1 MSSVLEQYKLFEKNY
16 PNPETELTYDSPF
29 QLLVAVILS
38 AQCTDARVNQ
48 TTPALFKKYPTAKEL
63 KNAKQADVE
72 KLVHSCG
79 FYRNKAK
86 AIISMAKDLDEKYG
100 GDLPQTLEELTAL
113 SGVGRKT
120 ASVILNQA
128 FDLPAIAVDTHVFRV
143 AHRLGWAK
151 GKTPEKVEFELRALF
166 PPEQWGAINGMLIL
180 HGRRLCKA
188 RKPLCGECFLK
199 NNCPASEATD
209 KPTSKKKKK

>member
-1 MSSVLEQYKLFEKNY
+1 MSTIQEQYRLFESEY
-16 PNPETELTYDSPF
+16 PNPKTELTYDSPF

-48 TTPALFKKYPTAKEL
+48 TTPALFKKYPTAKDL
-63 KNAKQADVE
+63 KSAKQKDVE
-72 KLVHSCG
+72 TLIHSCG

-86 AIISMAKDLDEKYG
+86 AIINTAKDVDEKFG
-100 GDLPQTLEELTAL
+100 GKLPSTLEELTSL

-128 FDLPAIAVDTHVFRV
+128 FDKPAIAVDTHVFRV
-143 AHRLGWAK
+143 SHKLGWAK
-151 GKTPEKVEFELRALF
+151 GKTPEKVEFELRKLF

-188 RKPLCGECFLK
+188 RKPLCGDCFLK
-199 NNCPASEATD
+199 TTCPSSEI
-209 KPTSKKKKK
+209 KSKRGRAEK